1 MDENS
6 NINKHEKMP
15 NVINF
20 LEKYKLDHNEIPLHN
35 LQTGHNAK

>member
-20 LEKYKLDHNEIPLHN
+20 RKIKLDHNEFPQCIP
-35 LQTGHNAK
+35 QIGHSAK